1 MRLVSFD
8 YFRGVAILFIVAGH
22 SFGTWSI
29 DTFSEK
35 VFVNIVY
42 SGTALF
48 VFISGF
54 FFHHIFYKDFVL
66 KSFMLKKAKNVLLP
80 YLLLS
85 TLGFLYFA
93 FSAKPFPFLDRLI
106 STTDILS
113 WTDYIQL
120 YFKYLWTGRIQY
132 AYWYIPFIMIIF
144 LISPIFIAYIRLS
157 LAARLIIMLLL
168 LLFSAFF
175 VHRPIFNM
183 SPIHSVFYY
192 IPVYLIGI
200 NCSID
205 RDRFDYFI
213 KGKTLLFG
221 FIVIALAVIQAMYFN
236 SRGALSKADMFSYGG
251 IDINI
256 FQKIV
261 LCFFFLSLLHR
272 YENKTIPGLK
282 LLASSSFAIYFLH
295 TWVLHLINHYHPYKL
310 FSNLPEFLIWF
321 GVIITVVTISM
332 FIAYLV
338 KLALKHNSR
347 YVIGW

>member
-22 SFGTWSI
+22 SFGAWPV

-35 VFVNIVY
+35 VLANIVY

-54 FFHHIFYKDFVL
+54 FFHHIFYKDFNM
-66 KSFMLKKAKNVLLP
+66 KIFMSKKTKNVLIP
-80 YLLLS
+80 YLILS

-93 FSAKPFPFLDRLI
+93 LSSKSFPFVERLI
-106 STTDILS
+106 STDISS
-113 WTDYIQL
+113 WMDYLLL
-120 YFKYLWTGRIQY
+120 YVSYLWTGRIMY
-132 AYWYIPFIMIIF
+132 AYWYIPFIMVMF
-144 LISPIFIAYIRLS
+144 LLSPLFISYIRLS
-157 LAARLIIMLLL
+157 LAARLTLMVVL

-175 VHRPIFNM
+175 VHRPILNM
-183 SPIHSVFYY
+183 SPIHSVIYY
-192 IPVYLIGI
+192 IPIYLLGI
-200 NCSID
+200 NCSIN
-205 RDRFDYFI
+205 REQFDDFI
-213 KGKTLLFG
+213 KGKTLIFG
-221 FIVIALAVIQAMYFN
+221 LIVVALAVIQAMYFY
-236 SRGALSKADMFSYGG
+236 SRGAPSKVDIFSYGG

-295 TWVLHLINHYHPYKL
+295 TWVLHIVDQYKPFIL
-310 FSNLPEFLIWF
+310 FSNIPEVLVWLS
-321 GVIITVVTISM
+321 VITVSVTISLL
-332 FIAYLV
+332 IASMV
-338 KLALKHNSR
+338 KMILKHNSR
-347 YVIGW
+347 YLIGW